1 VDGGK
6 RMAYKET
13 QSNRDDTPPVTALRA
28 AWIE

>member
-1 VDGGK
+1 
-6 RMAYKET
+6 MAYKET